1 MSASSLRTGIS
12 CAMSCGFLLH
22 SLFHQLKKTRL
33 RFLIALTLVIPL
45 APAQLLYSVRL
56 TALWAAF
63 ISYSTC
69 YTTLF
74 SSIFLYRLSP
84 LHPLYKYPGPVLAK
98 CTKFWGMY
106 QTHGGKAHIKSLELH
121 RRYGPVVRIGPN
133 ELSFCDVDA
142 IQSIMGN
149 DGMGKGPMWE
159 ARQFARKKEHSLLV
173 GIQNVAE
180 HLQRRKLWNKA
191 FSSTRVK
198 AYEHLLRKRLLQLA
212 DILDTKAAGKEGIDL
227 AGWLSFFS
235 YDFMGDMAFRAG
247 FELMR
252 DGDKDGIWKI
262 MEAGIALPSYVQHI
276 PWITPL
282 LRKLSKMEPT
292 GSRFR
297 KFVAQIARSRIERG
311 TGASLTGEDLSTHL
325 LDENSP
331 EPKPLPFDIY
341 VAEALLAIVAGSDTA
356 ATCMSC
362 AFFYILN
369 EKSLFDRLREEIDT
383 FFPLPQGIA
392 PYEDTAKLADMP
404 FLNAVINES
413 LRVQPPVPTGLQRA
427 PEPKS
432 GGKMVGSIFIS
443 EDTTVYIPPYAIHRD
458 SRYFSP
464 NPDVFWPDRWLSTT
478 KDVTLNQAAFIPY
491 STGPMNCVGKALAQV
506 ELRAVIATL
515 VQRFDMDLEEGWDRT
530 RWENEL
536 EDWFVIK
543 KGVLPVRLRLRDGR

>member
-22 SLFHQLKKTRL
+22 FLFHHLEKTHLRL
-33 RFLIALTLVIPL
+33 LIVLALVIPL
-45 APAQLLYSVRL
+45 APAQLLYHVHP
-56 TALWAAF
+56 TALLAEF
-63 ISYSTC
+63 ISYSVC

-74 SSIFLYRLSP
+74 SSIVLYRLSP
-84 LHPLYKYPGPVLAK
+84 LHPLSKYPGPVLAK

-106 QTHGGKAHIKSLELH
+106 QTHTGKAHVKSLELH

-133 ELSFCDVDA
+133 ELSFCDVDV

-159 ARQFARKKEHSLLV
+159 SRQFARKKVHSLV
-173 GIQNVAE
+173 GVQNVAE

-191 FSSTRVK
+191 LSSTRVK
-198 AYEHLLRKRLLQLA
+198 AYGHLLRKRLLQLV
-212 DILDTKAAGKEGIDL
+212 DILDTKSAGKEVVDL

-262 MEAGIALPSYVQHI
+262 MEVGITIPSYVQHI
-276 PWITPL
+276 PWITPF
-282 LRKLSKMEPT
+282 LRQLPKMVP
-292 GSRFR
+292 SDLRFR
-297 KFVAQIARSRIERG
+297 KFVAQIARSRTERG
-311 TGASLTGEDLSTHL
+311 TDASLTGEDLSTHL

-331 EPKPLPFDIY
+331 EPKPLGFDIY
-341 VAEALLAIVAGSDTA
+341 AAEALLAVVAGSDTA

-362 AFFYILN
+362 TFFYILN
-369 EKSLFDRLREEIDT
+369 EKSLFDRLHEEIDT
-383 FFPLPQGIA
+383 FFPLSQGIA
-392 PYEDTAKLADMP
+392 PHEDTAKLADMP

-413 LRVQPPVPTGLQRA
+413 LRMQPPVPTGLQRA
-427 PEPKS
+427 PEPES

-443 EDTTVYIPPYAIHRD
+443 EATAVYMPPYAIHRD
-458 SRYFSP
+458 PRYFSP

-515 VQRFDMDLEEGWDRT
+515 VQRFDMDLEKGWDRS
-530 RWENEL
+530 RWEREL
-536 EDWFVIK
+536 EDWFVMK
-543 KGVLPVRLRLRDGR
+543 KGVLPVRIRLRGG